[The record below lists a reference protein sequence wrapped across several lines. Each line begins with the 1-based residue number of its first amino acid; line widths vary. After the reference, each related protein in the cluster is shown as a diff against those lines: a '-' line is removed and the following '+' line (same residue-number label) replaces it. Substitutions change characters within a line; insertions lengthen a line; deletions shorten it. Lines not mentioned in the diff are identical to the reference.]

1 MAYDEI
7 PKTVA
12 AESSGQ
18 GLYELLKNLENKLI
32 THRASVKV
40 DNNASVPGTASGLFV
55 FLQDGVG
62 VRFACN
68 TNAGFSNAFIATVQD
83 EEGDDTDTLDTFG
96 VTHDA
101 DPAANLG
108 AVQVRVED
116 GELRANMTFIGNT
129 AYAYVPS
136 GAGRLLAVANDAS
149 GGANLN
155 FDDAA
160 ASDDDKLVANMT
172 PAADVYVLT
181 DADSAAQFSTVA

>member
-62 VRFACN
+62 VRVEERVGDGCDRCAFA
-68 TNAGFSNAFIATVQD
+68 AGD
-83 EEGDDTDTLDTFG
+83 EVSLTEVVADRDAEDAGDRPG
-96 VTHDA
+96 VEQLPGHRAERRRRLWGVA
-101 DPAANLG
+101 D
-108 AVQVRVED
+108 R
-116 GELRANMTFIGNT
+116 
-129 AYAYVPS
+129 
-136 GAGRLLAVANDAS
+136 LAVR
-149 GGANLN
+149 
-155 FDDAA
+155 DDER
-160 ASDDDKLVANMT
+160 
-172 PAADVYVLT
+172 
-181 DADSAAQFSTVA
+181 